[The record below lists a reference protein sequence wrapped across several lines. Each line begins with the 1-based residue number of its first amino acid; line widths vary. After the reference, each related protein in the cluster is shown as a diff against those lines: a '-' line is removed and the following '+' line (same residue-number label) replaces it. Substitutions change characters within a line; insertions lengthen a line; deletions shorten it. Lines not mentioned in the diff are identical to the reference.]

1 MSKEPDFPIDFVI
14 PWVNGSDPLWLNKK
28 AQYQSKTSTEGN
40 SNQRFEDF
48 GTLKYL
54 FRSIE
59 KYANWVNVI
68 WLITDQ
74 QVPEWLAENSRVQVV
89 DHRDY
94 IPQRYLPTF
103 NSNVIELNVW
113 RIADL
118 TDHFVLLNDDLLFV
132 SDTKKSDFF
141 SSKGAPKDIAAQSV
155 FMPRDDFAHIPV
167 NNISLINQQFNKRDW
182 LIHNWQ
188 IAFNFR
194 NGVGLNILSLLL
206 SPLPYITR
214 FFEPHVGTA
223 YLKSSFIKVWELF
236 PEKLELTSQN
246 KFRDINEVSHWLVRY
261 YQIMTGQIRSR
272 SHHFGRYF
280 SIMDDSE
287 LQRFFRH
294 PTSKMIVL
302 NDDYQGNYSNKVHV
316 ETSMKLLQIFLNE
329 KSEYERH

>member
-1 MSKEPDFPIDFVI
+1 MSKEPDFSIDFVI
-14 PWVNGSDPLWLNKK
+14 PWVNGSDPIWLKKK
-28 AQYQSKTSTEGN
+28 AQYQSQTSTEGN
-40 SNQRFEDF
+40 SDQRFEDF

-74 QVPEWLAENSRVQVV
+74 QIPEWLAENSRVQVV

-113 RIADL
+113 RISDL
-118 TDHFVLLNDDLLFV
+118 TDHFVLLNDDFLFV

-141 SSKGAPKDIAAQSV
+141 SSKGEPKDIAAQSV

-167 NNISLINQQFNKRDW
+167 NNISLINQRFNKRQW
-182 LIHNWQ
+182 LRHNWR

-194 NGVGLNILSLLL
+194 NGIGLNILSIML

-223 YLKSSFIKVWELF
+223 YLKNNFVKVWELF
-236 PEKLELTSQN
+236 PEKLELTSKN

-261 YQIMTGQIRSR
+261 YQIMTGQIRAR
-272 SHHFGRYF
+272 SFRFGQYL
-280 SIMDDSE
+280 SITDFDLIKKE
-287 LQRFFRH
+287 LKNKKR
-294 PTSKMIVL
+294 KMIVL
-302 NDDYQGNYSNKVHV
+302 NDDSSSENREAVQKSIY
-316 ETSMKLLQIFLNE
+316 ILNE
-329 KSEYERH
+329 IYGDKGQFEK